1 VPAAGRHLFQA
12 ERWWRRLQGKVVE
25 HYETPE
31 VRRLRQLDEFSPAVP
46 RELKTHRA
54 VVIF

>member
-1 VPAAGRHLFQA
+1 MPAAGRHLFQA